1 MVFSYTHYGFDVLP
15 DQRVK
20 TTAPADNVQESTDL
34 WARLYDF
41 IILAISVKNT
51 AENSWSVEYG
61 ESQGLLLV
69 A

>member
-1 MVFSYTHYGFDVLP
+1 MVFSYTHYRFDVLP
-15 DQRVK
+15 DQRVE
-20 TTAPADNVQESTDL
+20 TTASNDSVQESTDP
-34 WARLYDF
+34 WARIYGF
-41 IILAISVKNT
+41 ITLAISFKNT